1 MKKKIIRIYLLIFLI
16 PIVSQAQQMQKIWET
31 TADLKT
37 PASVFF
43 DERNQRMYVSNIE
56 GKGLW
61 EKDGKGSISL
71 VTASGKI
78 LNPSWVKGLHAPKG
92 MGMYQEFLLVVDV
105 DSVAIIDVIKAQ
117 VIKKVYVE
125 DAQGMNDLTTDR
137 QGNMYISDTK
147 AGKIFYIDA
156 GKLKPEV
163 YLSGLTSPDG
173 VLYADRTLYFLDAG
187 VLYKVGKGKEKI
199 KIAEGLPTAAD
210 GLVQFNETTLLVTAA
225 DGAVFLV
232 DDKGALK
239 KLDNSAIG
247 LKGGA
252 DPGWNPKTGMLYLP
266 TFSLNNVVALQIK

>member
-1 MKKKIIRIYLLIFLI
+1 MVKQIINFS
-16 PIVSQAQQMQKIWET
+16 IVVLFSASASKAQQLQKVWET
-31 TADLKT
+31 PAELKT

-43 DERNQRMYVSNIE
+43 DERNQRMYVTNID

-71 VTASGKI
+71 VTSSGKL

-105 DSVAIIDVIKAQ
+105 DSVAIIDVVKAQ
-117 VIKKVYVE
+117 VIRKVYVE
-125 DAQGMNDLTTDR
+125 DAQGLNDLTTDR

-147 AGKIFYIDA
+147 AKKIFYIDA

-163 YLSGLTSPDG
+163 YLSGLTAPDG
-173 VLYADRTLYFLDAG
+173 VLYWDRTLYFLDAG

-199 KIAEGLPTAAD
+199 KVAD
-210 GLVQFNETTLLVTAA
+210 GLPMDADGLMQFNETNMLVTATSGEIWMV
-225 DGAVFLV
+225 DEKGSVKLV
-232 DDKGALK
+232 D
-239 KLDNSAIG
+239 SSSIG

-266 TFSLNNVVALQIK
+266 TFSQNNVVALQIK